1 MAGKGCAEAHARAC
15 SPEAPGGAEAVACVL
30 CRGPGPPP
38 VWARRAGRPGR
49 AQVPEPS
56 WPGAPGPRV
65 PRCPP
70 HAPALASGFPRANG
84 NNGATHTPGCSE
96 ARSPGSGPR
105 RPRCRLSPVSP
116 PPRLSLLS
124 RDSSLH
130 GRPPSRTVPA
140 SRDPQRDHSCK
151 DPASKAGHFCELQA
165 AGLGRTFWGD
175 PVLPALM
182 SPQLLPSSWL
192 PALTLERLS
201 PHRPPRCQL
210 PFAGLR
216 DTPPRSPTCHEHLVL
231 RQKPQTATSWSNCG
245 GTAGGPSRHTGQRG
259 RACAYKADLA
269 AGRAVDASHPGPP
282 GRQLPR
288 PQARPLTA
296 SRS

>member
-1 MAGKGCAEAHARAC
+1 MCCAGDRDHRPCGLGGRGGQAERRSRSPPGQGPPGPVSPAVPRMLLPLHLDSRGRTGITVRLTPPAARK
-15 SPEAPGGAEAVACVL
+15 PEAPGRRLG
-30 CRGPGPPP
+30 GP
-38 VWARRAGRPGR
+38 AA
-49 AQVPEPS
+49 
-56 WPGAPGPRV
+56 AP
-65 PRCPP
+65 
-70 HAPALASGFPRANG
+70 
-84 NNGATHTPGCSE
+84 
-96 ARSPGSGPR
+96 
-105 RPRCRLSPVSP
+105 PVSP

-245 GTAGGPSRHTGQRG
+245 GTAGGPGRHTGQRG

>member
-1 MAGKGCAEAHARAC
+1 MSAHWGAPSLPQMAGKGCAEAHARAC

-84 NNGATHTPGCSE
+84 NNGAAHTPGCSE

-124 RDSSLH
+124 RDSSH
-130 GRPPSRTVPA
+130 CT
-140 SRDPQRDHSCK
+140 
-151 DPASKAGHFCELQA
+151 AGHPRARCRHLETLNAITPAKTLRPRPVTFVSSRPQD
-165 AGLGRTFWGD
+165 LG
-175 PVLPALM
+175 A
-182 SPQLLPSSWL
+182 
-192 PALTLERLS
+192 
-201 PHRPPRCQL
+201 
-210 PFAGLR
+210 PF
-216 DTPPRSPTCHEHLVL
+216 
-231 RQKPQTATSWSNCG
+231 G
-245 GTAGGPSRHTGQRG
+245 GTQFS
-259 RACAYKADLA
+259 
-269 AGRAVDASHPGPP
+269 
-282 GRQLPR
+282 
-288 PQARPLTA
+288 PL
-296 SRS
+296 